1 MQILRY
7 LLFPFSLLYGLIVR
21 LRNKLFDWNI
31 LSSKSYDF
39 PVICVGNLSVGG
51 TGKTPMVEYL
61 ANLLKDNYQIATL
74 SRGYKRKTK
83 GFYLLGGDEN
93 ALQTGDEPL
102 QFKSKFPKIHVAVDE
117 NRQNGIAALRKLS
130 NPPEIVLLDDA
141 FQHRKVTP
149 GLAILL
155 TAYNSIY
162 KKDFILPTGN
172 LREPR
177 SGAKRADVVVVTKC
191 PVNISGATRGKIKK
205 LLQLK
210 KHQSLYFTFINY
222 ADYITNGVTIIP
234 IKDLKSDFTLVTGIA
249 KPSPLVKFLRDSGL
263 TFTHQLFPDH
273 HNFTTDEI
281 DRLKKED
288 FILTTEKDFMRLKSE
303 IALEKLFYLPIRQD
317 FITNKDGFDLQI
329 TNWVKNFNPQIS

>member
-7 LLFPFSLLYGLIVR
+7 ILFPFSLLYGLIVR
-21 LRNKLFDWNI
+21 LRNKLFDWNLI
-31 LSSKSYDF
+31 SSKSYDF

-61 ANLLKDNYQIATL
+61 ADLLKDKYQIATL

-83 GFYLLGGDEN
+83 GFYLLHGDEN

-102 QFKSKFPKIHVAVDE
+102 QFKLKFPAVHVAVDE
-117 NRQNGIAALRKLS
+117 NRQNGIAKLRQLAR
-130 NPPEIVLLDDA
+130 PPEIILLDDA

-149 GLAILL
+149 GLTVLL

-177 SGAKRADVVVVTKC
+177 AGAKRADIVVVTKC
-191 PVNISGATRGKIKK
+191 PPNLSGASRSKIKK
-205 LLQLK
+205 LLQLE

-222 ADYITNGVTIIP
+222 ADFITNGDKIIP
-234 IKDLKSDFTLVTGIA
+234 IKELKSGFTLVTGIA
-249 KPSPLVKFLRDSGL
+249 KPQPLVKFFRDCGL
-263 TFTHQLFPDH
+263 TFTHQAFPDH
-273 HNFTTDEI
+273 HNFTANEI
-281 DRLKKED
+281 DRLAKEE

-303 IALEKLFYLPIRQD
+303 LDTEKMFYLPIKQD
-317 FITNKDGFDLQI
+317 FIMDKEDFDHQI
-329 TNWVKNFNPQIS
+329 TDWVKNNI